1 MKTTMKKTILSR
13 LLLLLAILLTCGCSE
28 FAHNGDASRQL
39 KPGYDPNALVL
50 LAHIDHRQHETLI
63 SWPRV
68 AFTIGDGTILLSAEH
83 CVDRPPSWTD
93 SPMSPEVVV
102 ISPYYGD
109 IYNCRILAVE
119 KKTDLAMLKAPWP
132 IHPALA
138 VADEEELSDA
148 EQITIFSRP
157 IRKSK
162 KPQQL
167 GRQIRTT
174 TLTID
179 RLNITKPIIGMR
191 LRGTGPVQRGWSGS
205 AMLLPESAKVT
216 GLVCALTG
224 FKLGIPG
231 LFYVIFVFDTVG
243 TNVESIWE
251 LLKENDLEFVAKSYY
266 PSPFGSVANAGF
278 AFSGIMDY
286 FETLLKKDSSESL
299 EIAGKLVTL
308 RPESSYIH
316 LLLAISADKQAHE
329 PDSQPR
335 HHQASRDVLLA
346 LAESSYQKALQLAPE
361 SASIHAAY
369 GNFLMNRHRKE
380 LALTETESALAID
393 PNNNLAAIN
402 RIVILTQIEPNKAK
416 KYAEQLIDKDPNN
429 PDYWFHYGTAL
440 SQLGKYEHALKAVQ
454 KAVELNPEGK
464 YYGGLADI
472 LVKHDQLDKAERYY
486 KKMTK
491 SCGCQQC
498 WFNYANFLLKH
509 RPKKLKHAE
518 KALSKA
524 ESKAYMLRVSEEDM
538 AGIKRRIQE
547 KKTQK

>member
-1 MKTTMKKTILSR
+1 MKTTMKKTILTC
-13 LLLLLAILLTCGCSE
+13 LILLLAVLLTCGCSE
-28 FAHNGDASRQL
+28 FAHNGEASWQL

-50 LAHIDHRQHETLI
+50 LGHIDYREHETLI

-68 AFTIGDGTILLSAEH
+68 AFAIGDGTIVLTAEH
-83 CVDRPPSWTD
+83 CVDRPPSWTE
-93 SPMSPEVVV
+93 PLMSPEVVV

-119 KKTDLAMLKAPWP
+119 KKTDLAILKAPWP

-138 VADEEELSDA
+138 LADEEELRDA
-148 EQITIFSRP
+148 EQVTIFSRP

-179 RLNITKPIIGMR
+179 RLNITEPIIGMR

-216 GLVCALTG
+216 GIVCALTG

-231 LFYVIFVFDTVG
+231 LFNVIFVFDTVG
-243 TNVESIWE
+243 TNTESIWK
-251 LLKENDLEFVAKSYY
+251 LLKQNDLEFVAKSYY
-266 PSPFGSVANAGF
+266 PSPFKPVTDAQP

-286 FETLLKKDSSESL
+286 FDTLLKKENAESL

-316 LLLAISADKQAHE
+316 LLLAISADKLAHE
-329 PDSQPR
+329 PDSQTR
-335 HHQASRDVLLA
+335 ALLA
-346 LAESSYQKALQLAPE
+346 IAESSYQKALQLAPE

-369 GNFLMNRHRKE
+369 GNFLVNRHRKE
-380 LALTETESALAID
+380 QALTETESALDID

-402 RIVILTQIEPNKAK
+402 RIIILTQIEPNKAR
-416 KYAEQLIDKDPNN
+416 KYAEQLIYKDPNN
-429 PDYWFHYGTAL
+429 PDYWFHYGGAL
-440 SQLGKYEHALKAVQ
+440 SQLGKYEQGLKATE
-454 KAVELNPEGK
+454 KAVELNPKGD

-472 LVKHDQLDKAERYY
+472 LVKLDRLNKAERYY

-498 WFNYANFLLKH
+498 WFNYANFLLEH
-509 RPKKLKHAE
+509 RPKKLKRAE

-524 ESKAYMLRVSEEDM
+524 QSKAYMLRVSEEDM
-538 AGIKRRIQE
+538 AELKRRIQ
-547 KKTQK
+547 KKKAQK

>member
-1 MKTTMKKTILSR
+1 MKTTMRKAILTCLILFLVS
-13 LLLLLAILLTCGCSE
+13 LLACGCSE
-28 FAHNGDASRQL
+28 FAHSGDASRQL

-50 LAHIDHRQHETLI
+50 IAHIDHRQHETLI

-68 AFTIGDGTILLSAEH
+68 AFAIGDGTILLTAEH
-83 CVDRPPSWTD
+83 CVDTPPHWTN

-109 IYNCRILAVE
+109 IYNCQILAVE
-119 KKTDLAMLKAPWP
+119 KKTDLAILKAPWP

-138 VADEEELSDA
+138 LADEEELRDA

-179 RLNITKPIIGMR
+179 RLNITKPIIGMK
-191 LRGTGPVQRGWSGS
+191 LKGTGPVQRGWSGS

-243 TNVESIWE
+243 TNAESIRE
-251 LLKENDLEFVAKSYY
+251 LLKQNDLEFVAKSYY
-266 PSPFGSVANAGF
+266 PSPFEPVTDAQP
-278 AFSGIMDY
+278 AFSDIMDY
-286 FETLLKKDSSESL
+286 FETLLKKESAESL
-299 EIAGKLVTL
+299 AIAGKLVTL
-308 RPESSYIH
+308 RPESSHIY

-329 PDSQPR
+329 PDSQT
-335 HHQASRDVLLA
+335 QAFLA

-361 SASIHAAY
+361 SASIRAAY

-380 LALTETESALAID
+380 QALTETESALAID

-402 RIVILTQIEPNKAK
+402 RIIILTQIEPNKAE
-416 KYAEQLIDKDPNN
+416 KYATQLIDRDPNN

-440 SQLGKYEHALKAVQ
+440 SELGKYKQALKAVQ
-454 KAVELNPEGK
+454 KAVELNSEGN

-472 LVKHDQLDKAERYY
+472 LVKLDQLDKAERYY

-491 SCGCQQC
+491 SCGCQKC

-509 RPKKLKHAE
+509 RPKKLKQAE
-518 KALSKA
+518 KALSEA
-524 ESKAYMLRVSEEDM
+524 ESKAYMLRVSKEDM
-538 AGIKRRIQE
+538 AKLKRQKQ
-547 KKTQK
+547 KKKGQK